1 MKKKV
6 KDITF
11 KEFCSWANDRACDGQ
26 WSAESAIWTSFIIRN
41 VYEVKSLFF
50 RKRKREQRWQ
60 EFKRQLLNPE
70 VELTI
75 N

>member
-1 MKKKV
+1 MKKKI

-11 KEFCSWANDRACDGQ
+11 KEFCSWANDRVCDGQ
-26 WSAESAIWTSFIIRN
+26 WFAEDAIWTSFIIDS
-41 VYEVKSLFF
+41 VYEVKPLFF
-50 RKRKREQRWQ
+50 RKRKREQKWQ